1 MATAF
6 LDLTGLGEYHT
17 KLKAIAVGSI
27 SISGKTV
34 TIRAL
39 DGTTLGT
46 ATTKDTTYSNATQS
60 TAGLMSKTDKVKLDG
75 ITEGATLVAQ
85 SATNG
90 HVSINGVS
98 TKVYSHPTY
107 TAHDAALYKV
117 TVDGTGHVSVATAV
131 TKSDITALGIPASDT
146 TYDVATQSADG
157 LMSAADKTTLDNL
170 IASGGEP
177 NVIEAVKVKTASGT
191 STLPVAAKAVTVD
204 LSGYAVAADV
214 ASAVKWKG
222 QVQTY
227 SDLPTNASTGDMYN
241 VLAADTSVPLNAG
254 DNVVWNGSSWD
265 VLAGLVE
272 IASITTSEIDALFA

>member
-6 LDLTGLGEYHT
+6 LDLTGLGEYHA

-34 TIRAL
+34 TVKAL

-75 ITEGATLVAQ
+75 IAEGATLVAQ

-90 HVSINGVS
+90 SVSINGVS
-98 TKVYSHPTY
+98 TKVYTHPTY
-107 TAHDAALYKV
+107 TAHDGALYKV

-177 NVIEAVKVKTASGT
+177 NVIETVKVKTASGT

-222 QVQTY
+222 QVQKY

-241 VLAADTSVPLNAG
+241 VLAADASVPLNAG

-272 IASITTSEIDALFA
+272 IASITTAEIDALFA